1 VPRPAFIGT
10 EPEAAGFRLA
20 GVRVLVADER
30 DPGELLRM
38 ARASASL
45 VLISAAVA
53 GTLPQ
58 DALNAAVLAGRPPIA
73 VLPALIGQA
82 PPPDMAHEVR
92 AALGVL

>member
-1 VPRPAFIGT
+1 MPRPAFIGT

-20 GVRVLVADER
+20 GLRVLVVDDR

-38 ARASASL
+38 ARESASL

-53 GTLPQ
+53 GALPRA
-58 DALNAAVLAGRPPIA
+58 ALDAAVLAGRPPIA
-73 VLPALIGQA
+73 VLPALIA
-82 PPPDMAHEVR
+82 DVPPPDLAHEVR